1 MQLSA
6 LQAPA
11 DALGLART
19 LVGGNPDD
27 AFLAAVAS
35 VVDQAI
41 ENEVVIRSAPEIEL
55 TSDPAE
61 EAVRILSDVGEDHT
75 IWSRLEAAL
84 GTPLR
89 AVGQARFTLF
99 LAGMR
104 TAAAA
109 RLTVEPLYHAELIG
123 SCASLRKPV
132 IIVAEA
138 PGSAPDPV
146 PVLCRAMVTAGLP
159 DGGIAFHGGDGQV
172 RLRLSSVHRYVAHHG
187 LAVDCPEAS
196 AFETDSPQN

>member
-1 MQLSA
+1 MQLPA
-6 LQAPA
+6 WQVPA

-19 LVGGNPDD
+19 LVGADLSD
-27 AFLAAVAS
+27 EFLAAVAS
-35 VVDQAI
+35 EVDQAI

-55 TSDPAE
+55 ASDPAE

-75 IWSRLEAAL
+75 MWSRLEAAL

-138 PGSAPDPV
+138 IDPI
-146 PVLCRAMVTAGLP
+146 PLLCRAMVAAGLP

-172 RLRLSSVHRYVAHHG
+172 RLRLSSVHRCVAHRG
-187 LAVDCPEAS
+187 LAVDGPEAS
-196 AFETDSPQN
+196 ASETDSPPN